1 MLLIQQET
9 IQRIMIRKLE
19 KYTGCI
25 CVPRNT
31 TKHVPP
37 YPYITFSVIHTEAR
51 KGTYSAVTEHRDGK
65 EITILSMPARQ
76 KWSFTVQSDKEAEAG
91 EKAFL
96 IHDFFAEAKRQELE
110 DHNIIVAEISAITPR
125 DTLLTIEYEYRK
137 GLDITFSMENI
148 IEKEI
153 TETIGTVVMNESL
166 QITE

>member
-1 MLLIQQET
+1 MIQQET
-9 IQRIMIRKLE
+9 IQKTLLHKLE
-19 KYTGCI
+19 AFTGCT
-25 CVPRNT
+25 CVPGNT
-31 TKHVPP
+31 TKHLPS
-37 YPYITFSVIHTEAR
+37 YPYISFSVIHTETR
-51 KGTYSAVTEHRDGK
+51 KGTYSAVTENRDGK
-65 EITILSMPARQ
+65 EITILSMLARQ

-125 DTLLTIEYEYRK
+125 DTFLTIEYEYRK